1 MIKILC
7 ENEILSAQTL
17 DEARDALLSL
27 AEASDKRVEAT
38 VLLSEGEYA
47 LSEPFVLNAKV
58 DSALSRLAVTVKA
71 EEGAHP
77 IVHSFAELPTDAFT
91 PVEGKPYYVYQMEK
105 DASGEYPRSCDFY
118 LDGEKMQMARSRQW
132 RNPFALLREERRAEK
147 ELEGLYI
154 PPDVAK
160 TLAEGGIGS
169 AQLRMYV
176 QWEHTILHIS
186 HVDFSVTKPV
196 RGEDYVLLKMG
207 PEFQRRYVCGIHGA
221 NNTGERETFITN
233 ALGFLCEEGTYVYD
247 WTTGLLYV
255 VPKKEMSSH
264 RVSYATLEN
273 LFILRG
279 MKDVRIEGI
288 GFTGVTSKFVCDNGY
303 TAFLFNSERYAG
315 RLSHAAI
322 LTVDVTDFCLSGCS
336 FRGFGANAI
345 QMRRSTRGARITNS
359 RFVNVGMSAIYVGSY
374 SKTYEIPDPRTVSD
388 ELRRNVREHIS
399 YDIRVEN
406 NYFEHIGY
414 DYPNAN
420 CVHYYLV
427 DGMKVLHNTIMGCA
441 YSGISSGTGWRA
453 HFVPG
458 EFVNVRNVEVAYNRI
473 HNFMDC
479 LRDGAAI
486 YTIGANSVTGYSAR
500 FNSVH
505 HNYVSLENS
514 KDHDRRGYYLD
525 GSTTNWEVYD
535 NVVENSLIPLFN
547 QYHVTEQFT
556 HHIRIDRIYSTT
568 PIDIANN
575 APHRDSILLEYFVET
590 DGIEALCERHPN
602 AKAICEGAGCTLTQR

>member
-1 MIKILC
+1 MITIKYA
-7 ENEILSAQTL
+7 NKMQSAT
-17 DEARDALLSL
+17 DL
-27 AEASDKRVEAT
+27 AEARAMLLSIAAEAEERVEVT
-38 VLLSEGEYA
+38 LLLSDGYHT
-47 LSEPFVLNAKV
+47 LKEPFSLNAKT
-58 DSALSRLAVTVKA
+58 DPALKRIKLTVRA
-71 EEGAHP
+71 EEGA
-77 IVHSFAELPTDAFT
+77 VPTVCSLAPVDSKGFQA
-91 PVEGKPYYVYQMEK
+91 VEGKPYYVCQLEK
-105 DASGEYPRSCDFY
+105 DGTGEYPRSCDFY
-118 LDGEKMQMARSRQW
+118 LDGERMDVARSRQW

-196 RGEDYVLLKMG
+196 KGEDYVLLKMG
-207 PEFQRRYVCGIHGA
+207 PEFQKRYTCGIHNA
-221 NNTGERETFITN
+221 NNTGDRETFITN
-233 ALGFLCEEGTYVYD
+233 ALGFLTEPGTYVYD
-247 WTTGLLYV
+247 WTEGKLYV
-255 VPKKEMSSH
+255 IPKKDIEEESYA
-264 RVSYATLEN
+264 YATLEN
-273 LFILRG
+273 LFVLRE
-279 MKDVRIEGI
+279 MEDVSIEGI
-288 GFTGVTSKFVCDNGY
+288 TFTGVTSKFVCDNGY
-303 TAFLFNSERYAG
+303 TAGLFNSEKFGG
-315 RLSHAAI
+315 RLPHAAV
-322 LTVDVTDFCLSGCS
+322 LTVDAINFSLSACS

-359 RFVNVGMSAIYVGSY
+359 RFENVGMSAIYVGSY

-514 KDHDRRGYYLD
+514 KDHDRRGYYFD

-568 PIDIANN
+568 PIDLQNN